1 MAKINILPPHVAEL
15 IAAGEVVERP
25 SSAVKELIENAV
37 DAGADRITV
46 EIKSGGVRYIR
57 ISDNG
62 CGIARDDIRA
72 AFISHATSK
81 IKTGEDLEKIMTL
94 GFRGEA
100 LASIAAVARV
110 EVLTKTADEDA
121 GTRYIIEGGKEKLCE
136 DAGCPNGTTFIIRD
150 IFYNTPARMK
160 FLKKDATEGNY
171 VSDAVM
177 KLALANPKVAFK
189 LIKDNKQTLATSGDG
204 ELKNDIFS
212 VLGGEFASNLLP
224 CRYEIG
230 GISVSGFVS
239 RPEAGRATRSMQFCF
254 VNGRYVRIPVAAT
267 ALDNAYKN
275 SVMIGRFPSC
285 VLFVTIPPDTVDVNV
300 HPAKTEV
307 RFSDE
312 RKIYEVVYY
321 AASGA
326 LREMHGRP
334 QMSLNQKEPINE
346 FINRDKTPIRQT
358 VMAQAVFEVK
368 AKAEER
374 ESIPIPEPAPEA
386 KSFTSH
392 VNINITVD
400 DDNTENTQKQFS
412 GLKPPAISEDNVSF
426 KVIEA
431 RDSLTEGSLKTED
444 TESALISSPKISG
457 DNAVFGVIKETGSL
471 RDTSTPDYSVQQ
483 SDIPSLIPD
492 IKASAPE
499 KSDDY
504 DDKGDS
510 AAEPENFTVLGEAFN
525 TYIIAQT
532 EKKLLFIDKHAAH
545 ERMIFNELKKRGADK
560 SSQLLLSP
568 VTVTLSRREYI
579 AVTDNLELFR
589 RAGYDAEDFGEGCVV
604 VRSCPIDL
612 TDADIADIVTQLA
625 GELVKGSDSMMPEK
639 LDWLY
644 HSTAC
649 RAAIKTGN
657 DISFAE
663 KQSLVRRVLSDPEV
677 RYCPHGRP
685 VIIEMSQY
693 ELEKQFGRI
702 T

>member
-81 IKTGEDLEKIMTL
+81 IKTGEDLESIMTL

-121 GTRYIIEGGKEKLCE
+121 GTRYVIEGGQEKLCE

-171 VSDAVM
+171 VSDTVM
-177 KLALANPKVAFK
+177 KLALANPSVAIK
-189 LIKDNKQTLATSGDG
+189 LIKDNKQTLTTSGDG

-212 VLGGEFASNLLP
+212 VLGGEFASGMLP

-267 ALDNAYKN
+267 ALANAYKN
-275 SVMIGRFPSC
+275 SVMVGRFPSC

-326 LREMHGRP
+326 LRDMQGRP
-334 QMSLNQKEPINE
+334 QMSLNHKEPINE
-346 FINRDKTPIRQT
+346 FINHDKTPMRQT
-358 VMAQAVFEVK
+358 VMSEAV
-368 AKAEER
+368 
-374 ESIPIPEPAPEA
+374 SSA
-386 KSFTSH
+386 KSEPEKPESGIPLPDIAPAQRSFTPH

-400 DDNTENTQKQFS
+400 GDNDGEAVINNPTAPKAREND
-412 GLKPPAISEDNVSF
+412 IDNDVLCAV
-426 KVIEA
+426 KEVGA
-431 RDSLTEGSLKTED
+431 LRDS
-444 TESALISSPKISG
+444 
-457 DNAVFGVIKETGSL
+457 
-471 RDTSTPDYSVQQ
+471 STPDYAVQT

-492 IKASAPE
+492 IKKIEPNEQQEPPADNRE
-499 KSDDY
+499 
-504 DDKGDS
+504 
-510 AAEPENFTVLGEAFN
+510 AECESFTVIGEAFN

-612 TDADIADIVTQLA
+612 TGADIADIVTQLA
-625 GELVKGSDSMMPEK
+625 GELVRGSDSMMPEM

-649 RAAIKTGN
+649 RAAIKAGN
-657 DISFAE
+657 DISFEE
-663 KQSLVRRVLSDPEV
+663 KQSLVSRVLGDPEV